1 MPPIDPG
8 MEQRFRDAIRRERS
22 VLEALVAST
31 HCGPSDKQRANRLI
45 RAGDRGLDAVL
56 ARLGPETSGEFVS
69 LVRDF
74 TERGSKAVLSTGAQR
89 GGDFLLNQL
98 RGRWAEEVVLTMSDG
113 GVRFVPFGPSGAAM
127 PGEEDHRNVVQTFRE
142 IEVLE
147 GKRPDLLAF
156 KDSEWLALSEDARK
170 ACESWPTRRLEA
182 FDLDI
187 VKRCL
192 CGVEVKNSAWH
203 YETRRKAGGGPIS
216 VVVKEEELEILRQWA
231 AEIGRPVLFMQVF
244 FDEIYRMNFVRMCNA
259 TDCGRMY
266 AEGDYLLDR
275 QTGEKAYHHFYL
287 NNFDHLCG
295 KVRFPSESRGVIRVL
310 ADGAVIPH
318 IVYAPAESFDVEP
331 DTIIREINFA
341 AAP

>member
-1 MPPIDPG
+1 M
-8 MEQRFRDAIRRERS
+8 
-22 VLEALVAST
+22 
-31 HCGPSDKQRANRLI
+31 
-45 RAGDRGLDAVL
+45 
-56 ARLGPETSGEFVS
+56 
-69 LVRDF
+69 
-74 TERGSKAVLSTGAQR
+74 
-89 GGDFLLNQL
+89 
-98 RGRWAEEVVLTMSDG
+98 
-113 GVRFVPFGPSGAAM
+113 
-127 PGEEDHRNVVQTFRE
+127 
-142 IEVLE
+142 
-147 GKRPDLLAF
+147 
-156 KDSEWLALSEDARK
+156 
-170 ACESWPTRRLEA
+170 
-182 FDLDI
+182 
-187 VKRCL
+187 KRCL